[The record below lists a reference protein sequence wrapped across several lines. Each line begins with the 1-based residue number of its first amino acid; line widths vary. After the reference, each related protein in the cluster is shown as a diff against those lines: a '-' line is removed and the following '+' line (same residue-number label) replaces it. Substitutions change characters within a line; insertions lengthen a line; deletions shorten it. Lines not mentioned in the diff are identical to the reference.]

1 MKTTTFSI
9 FAAACATAALAT
21 AALAADPHLDA
32 APGPAVPQS
41 TSAELGFR
49 SYVLDA
55 NKVGLTLTNYGF
67 VGNNFNSRQ
76 PSFEYPLG
84 TGFEHLVRGGLWV
97 GARAVDERGDFTG
110 VTTSAVDGS
119 AGGSSQGATEFT
131 PASLIQVRSK
141 LTSNSAYDP
150 NAVSERDVI
159 SFFDDLTPRRA
170 AGNNEDHR
178 PMRLLVRQENYAWS
192 FSEYTNFVVF
202 RYIIKNTG
210 PALRDVWVGQ
220 YDEFASGP
228 KNQYST
234 WPPSSAGSGGLG
246 SWFSKKQVGYEDSLK
261 MFTERF
267 CQSTPIPGSCRYSV
281 TPYVVGLKLLGWTR
295 CDNADA
301 SVRARTMAAWT
312 YSPGSALRD
321 EDVEKYA
328 IMSDSSITDL
338 NVPELQPLSGDPV
351 SLLAVGQYATLATG
365 DSIEVDFAYMAA
377 TDEEHLRRVAR
388 FAQKAYERCYIVPVP
403 PPSPELKVVSRD
415 HALDLYWEDSPERF
429 VDPTSQLPQDFEGY
443 RIYVGE
449 DRTDIRLVAQYDKNV
464 APNDTV
470 GFNTGLSAPRLA
482 TPVVIDGKTYHYRY
496 TVPNVKNGF
505 KYFVAVTSY
514 DLGNSE
520 IESLESGQ
528 SQNKTFAIPSPSADE
543 AKRRG
548 VAVYPNPYR
557 VDAAWDYGRQ
567 ARDHYLWFA
576 NLPQRCQL
584 RIFTLSGDLVFETE
598 FNGLTYDGRNATGI
612 YDPRRELDVD
622 APVLS
627 GSSFGWD
634 MITREGQAAATGL
647 YMWAV
652 EDRETGKRQVGKF
665 LIVKSDRE
673 GASN

>member
-1 MKTTTFSI
+1 MKTTITLT
-9 FAAACATAALAT
+9 ATALALALRTIPALAT
-21 AALAADPHLDA
+21 DPHLSSTPEPASARA
-32 APGPAVPQS
+32 AAADLRFQS
-41 TSAELGFR
+41 E
-49 SYVLDA
+49 VLKA
-55 NKVGLTLTNYGF
+55 NRVGITITNYGF

-97 GARAVDERGDFTG
+97 GGRAVDANGEFIG
-110 VTTSAVDGS
+110 VTTAAVDGS

-131 PASLIQVRSK
+131 PVANIRLRSK
-141 LTSNSAYDP
+141 LTSSPSYDP
-150 NAVSERDVI
+150 TSVSELDAI

-192 FSEYTNFVVF
+192 FSEYANFVVF

-210 PALRDVWVGQ
+210 PTLRDVWVGQ

-228 KNQYST
+228 KNQYSS
-234 WPPSSAGSGGLG
+234 WPPTSAGSGGLG
-246 SWFSKKQVGYEDSLK
+246 SWFRKKQVTYEDSLK
-261 MFTERF
+261 LFTERF
-267 CQSTPIPGSCRYSV
+267 CQSTPIPGGCRYSV
-281 TPYVVGLKLLGWTR
+281 TPYIVGLKLLGWTR
-295 CDNADA
+295 CDNPDTT
-301 SVRARTMAAWT
+301 VRGRTLAAWT
-312 YSPGSALRD
+312 YAPGSSLRD
-321 EDVEKYA
+321 EDVEKHA
-328 IMSDSSITDL
+328 LMSDSTITDL
-338 NVPELQPLSGDPV
+338 SAEDLQPFTGDPV
-351 SLLAVGQYATLATG
+351 GVLAVGPYATLATG
-365 DSIEVDFAYMAA
+365 DSIEVDFAYLAA
-377 TDEEHLRRVAR
+377 SDEAHLRRVAR

-403 PPSPELKVVSRD
+403 PPSPALKVVSRD

-443 RIYVGE
+443 RVYVGE
-449 DRTDIRLVAQYDKNV
+449 DRTDIRLVAQYDKNG

-470 GFNTGLSAPRLA
+470 GFNTGLAAPRLA
-482 TPVVIDGKTYHYRY
+482 TPVVLDGRTYHYRY
-496 TVPNVKNGF
+496 TVPNLKNGF
-505 KYFVAVTSY
+505 KYFVAITSY

-528 SQNKTFAIPSPSADE
+528 SQNKTFAIPSPSTEE

-548 VAVYPNPYR
+548 VTVYPNPYR

-634 MITREGQAAATGL
+634 MVTREGQAAATGL